1 MYRVVR
7 RRLSTTDSIQL
18 FSRDEEKE
26 SLTTFKDKL
35 YWESKTSW
43 FDDKGVSLL
52 FYAVIANAGSA
63 IEELLKEIQSLND
76 DLTRKSR
83 LSSRVPRQGIV
94 KFGIPGEMTALMMAM
109 CTSSPDVV
117 SQMLKAGADPFE
129 TDKGGY
135 DALMAGTMYV
145 FLSVMFDE
153 EVSLYQTHISLSLM
167 RVLVATRTLRKPTLH
182 YYSRY

>member
-26 SLTTFKDKL
+26 SLTTFKDKM

-76 DLTRKSR
+76 DLTKQSR

-94 KFGIPGEMTALMMAM
+94 KFGIP
-109 CTSSPDVV
+109 
-117 SQMLKAGADPFE
+117 
-129 TDKGGY
+129 
-135 DALMAGTMYV
+135 
-145 FLSVMFDE
+145 
-153 EVSLYQTHISLSLM
+153 VSL
-167 RVLVATRTLRKPTLH
+167 V
-182 YYSRY
+182 